1 MTMLANIC
9 KLSQNNTMNIV
20 SMVGRITRD
29 PEKKVVKDTCV
40 VDFSIAVNK
49 KYKPKDGGADADFFR
64 VKVWGKAGEY
74 VHEYLGKG
82 RLISLQ
88 GRLETNTYEK
98 DGRKVTDIFIIA
110 DNVTGLDRPKENAN
124 AILRPAKDYLD
135 SVVELASL
143 RHEAK
148 HQKPYCPFEDD
159 DE

>member
-1 MTMLANIC
+1 MLANIC
-9 KLSQNNTMNIV
+9 KLSQNSTVNTINL
-20 SMVGRITRD
+20 VGRITRE

-88 GRLETNTYEK
+88 GRLDTNTYEK
-98 DGRKVTDIFIIA
+98 DGKKVTDIFITA
-110 DNVTGLDRPKENAN
+110 DNVTGLDRAREDKPAAKKEA
-124 AILRPAKDYLD
+124 
-135 SVVELASL
+135 
-143 RHEAK
+143 
-148 HQKPYCPFEDD
+148 KPYCPFEDED
-159 DE
+159 

>member
-9 KLSQNNTMNIV
+9 KLSQNKSMNVINL
-20 SMVGRITRD
+20 VGRVTRD

-88 GRLETNTYEK
+88 GRLDTNTYEK
-98 DGRKVTDIFIIA
+98 DGKKVTDIFITA
-110 DNVTGLDRPKENAN
+110 DNVTGLDRAKEDK
-124 AILRPAKDYLD
+124 PVAKKQD
-135 SVVELASL
+135 
-143 RHEAK
+143 
-148 HQKPYCPFEDD
+148 KPYCPFEDD

>member
-1 MTMLANIC
+1 ML
-9 KLSQNNTMNIV
+9 NNVIL
-20 SMVGRITRD
+20 VGRITRD

-74 VHEYLGKG
+74 VHEYIGKG

-88 GRLETNTYEK
+88 GRLDTNTYEK
-98 DGRKVTDIFIIA
+98 DGKKVTDVFITA
-110 DNVTGLDRPKENAN
+110 DSVNTLDRPKENAN
-124 AILRPAKDYLD
+124 AVIRPIGDYLEN
-135 SVVELASL
+135 VVELAGL

-159 DE
+159 ED

>member
-9 KLSQNNTMNIV
+9 KLSQNNTMNII

-88 GRLETNTYEK
+88 GRLDTNTYEK
-98 DGRKVTDIFIIA
+98 DGKKVTDIFITA
-110 DNVTGLDRPKENAN
+110 DNVTGLDRAREDKPAAKKET
-124 AILRPAKDYLD
+124 
-135 SVVELASL
+135 
-143 RHEAK
+143 
-148 HQKPYCPFEDD
+148 KPYNPWEDED
-159 DE
+159 

>member
-9 KLSQNNTMNIV
+9 KLSQNNTMNII

-74 VHEYLGKG
+74 VYEYLGKG

-88 GRLETNTYEK
+88 GRLDTNTYEK
-98 DGRKVTDIFIIA
+98 DSKRVTDIFITA
-110 DNVTGLDRPKENAN
+110 DNVTGLDRARENNRKAN
-124 AILRPAKDYLD
+124 HDEDAREPFTGRLGDEYDPFLD
-135 SVVELASL
+135 E
-143 RHEAK
+143 
-148 HQKPYCPFEDD
+148 
-159 DE
+159 

>member
-88 GRLETNTYEK
+88 GRLDTNTYEK
-98 DGRKVTDIFIIA
+98 DGKKVTDIFITA
-110 DNVTGLDRPKENAN
+110 DNVTGLDRAKEDK
-124 AILRPAKDYLD
+124 PA
-135 SVVELASL
+135 
-143 RHEAK
+143 AK
-148 HQKPYCPFEDD
+148 KETKFYDPFEDD

>member
-9 KLSQNNTMNIV
+9 KLSQNNTMNII

-88 GRLETNTYEK
+88 GRLDTNTYEK
-98 DGRKVTDIFIIA
+98 DGKKVTDIFITA
-110 DNVTGLDRPKENAN
+110 DNVTGLDRPKDDNRKAGFIGTRQYGDN
-124 AILRPAKDYLD
+124 YD
-135 SVVELASL
+135 
-143 RHEAK
+143 
-148 HQKPYCPFEDD
+148 PFD

>member
-9 KLSQNNTMNIV
+9 KLSQNSTVNTINL
-20 SMVGRITRD
+20 VGRITRE

-88 GRLETNTYEK
+88 GRLDTNTYEK
-98 DGRKVTDIFIIA
+98 DGKKVTDIFITA
-110 DNVTGLDRPKENAN
+110 DNVTGLDRAREDKPAAKKEA
-124 AILRPAKDYLD
+124 
-135 SVVELASL
+135 
-143 RHEAK
+143 
-148 HQKPYCPFEDD
+148 KPYCPFEDD
-159 DE
+159 EE

>member
-9 KLSQNNTMNIV
+9 KLSQNSTMNII

-74 VHEYLGKG
+74 VHEYIGKG

-88 GRLETNTYEK
+88 GRLDTNTYEK
-98 DGRKVTDIFIIA
+98 DGKKVTDIFITA
-110 DNVTGLDRPKENAN
+110 DNVTGLDRARDDKPAAKKEA
-124 AILRPAKDYLD
+124 
-135 SVVELASL
+135 
-143 RHEAK
+143 
-148 HQKPYCPFEDD
+148 KPYCPFEDD

>member
-9 KLSQNNTMNIV
+9 KLSQNSTMNII

-98 DGRKVTDIFIIA
+98 DGKKVTDIFITA
-110 DNVTGLDRPKENAN
+110 DNVTGLDRAREDKPVAKKEA
-124 AILRPAKDYLD
+124 
-135 SVVELASL
+135 
-143 RHEAK
+143 
-148 HQKPYCPFEDD
+148 KPYCPFEDD

>member
-1 MTMLANIC
+1 MLANIC
-9 KLSQNNTMNIV
+9 KLSQNSTMNAINLI
-20 SMVGRITRD
+20 GRVTRD

-74 VHEYLGKG
+74 VHEYIGKG

-88 GRLETNTYEK
+88 GRLDTNTYEK
-98 DGRKVTDIFIIA
+98 DGKKVTDVFITA
-110 DNVTGLDRPKENAN
+110 DSVNTLDRPKENAN
-124 AILRPAKDYLD
+124 AVIRPIGDYLEN
-135 SVVELASL
+135 VVELAGL

-159 DE
+159 ED

>member
-9 KLSQNNTMNIV
+9 KLSQNSTMNII

-29 PEKKVVKDTCV
+29 PEKKAVKDTCV

-88 GRLETNTYEK
+88 GRLDTNTYEK
-98 DGRKVTDIFIIA
+98 DGKKVTDIFITA
-110 DNVTGLDRPKENAN
+110 DNVTGLDRVREDKPAAKKEA
-124 AILRPAKDYLD
+124 
-135 SVVELASL
+135 
-143 RHEAK
+143 
-148 HQKPYCPFEDD
+148 KPYCPFEDED
-159 DE
+159 

>member
-74 VHEYLGKG
+74 VHEYIGKG

-88 GRLETNTYEK
+88 GRLDTNTYEK
-98 DGRKVTDIFIIA
+98 DGKKVTDIFITA
-110 DNVTGLDRPKENAN
+110 DNVTGLDRAREDKSVAKKET
-124 AILRPAKDYLD
+124 KVYD
-135 SVVELASL
+135 
-143 RHEAK
+143 
-148 HQKPYCPFEDD
+148 PFEDD

>member
-9 KLSQNNTMNIV
+9 KLSQNSTMNAINLI
-20 SMVGRITRD
+20 GRVTRD

-88 GRLETNTYEK
+88 GRLDTNTYEK
-98 DGRKVTDIFIIA
+98 DGKRVTDIFITA
-110 DNVTGLDRPKENAN
+110 DNVTGLDRAKEDK
-124 AILRPAKDYLD
+124 PAAKK
-135 SVVELASL
+135 
-143 RHEAK
+143 EA
-148 HQKPYCPFEDD
+148 KPYCPFEDED
-159 DE
+159 

>member
-1 MTMLANIC
+1 MLANIC
-9 KLSQNNTMNIV
+9 KLSQNSTMNAINLI
-20 SMVGRITRD
+20 GRVTRD

-88 GRLETNTYEK
+88 GRLDTNTYEK
-98 DGRKVTDIFIIA
+98 DGKKVTDIFITA
-110 DNVTGLDRPKENAN
+110 DNVTGLDRAREDKPAAKKEA
-124 AILRPAKDYLD
+124 
-135 SVVELASL
+135 
-143 RHEAK
+143 
-148 HQKPYCPFEDD
+148 KPYCPFEDED
-159 DE
+159 

>member
-9 KLSQNNTMNIV
+9 KLSQNNTMNII

-49 KYKPKDGGADADFFR
+49 KYKPKDGGANADFFR

-88 GRLETNTYEK
+88 GRLDTNTYEK
-98 DGRKVTDIFIIA
+98 DGKKVTDIFITA
-110 DNVTGLDRPKENAN
+110 DNVTGLDRAREDK
-124 AILRPAKDYLD
+124 PAAKK
-135 SVVELASL
+135 
-143 RHEAK
+143 EAK
-148 HQKPYCPFEDD
+148 VYDPFEDD
-159 DE
+159 EE

>member
-1 MTMLANIC
+1 MTMLASIC
-9 KLSQNNTMNIV
+9 KLSQNSTVNTINL
-20 SMVGRITRD
+20 VGRITRE

-88 GRLETNTYEK
+88 GRLDTNTYEK
-98 DGRKVTDIFIIA
+98 DGKKVTDIFITA
-110 DNVTGLDRPKENAN
+110 DNVTGLDRPRQEPEP
-124 AILRPAKDYLD
+124 RPGL
-135 SVVELASL
+135 SIG
-143 RHEAK
+143 
-148 HQKPYCPFEDD
+148 KPYNPWEDD

>member
-1 MTMLANIC
+1 MTMLASIC
-9 KLSQNNTMNIV
+9 KLSQNNTMNII

-74 VHEYLGKG
+74 VHEYIGKG

-88 GRLETNTYEK
+88 GRLDTNTYEK
-98 DGRKVTDIFIIA
+98 DGKKVTDVFITA
-110 DNVTGLDRPKENAN
+110 DSVNTLDRPKENAN
-124 AILRPAKDYLD
+124 AVIRPIGDYLEN
-135 SVVELASL
+135 VVELAGL

-159 DE
+159 EE

>member
-9 KLSQNNTMNIV
+9 KLSQNNTMNAINLI
-20 SMVGRITRD
+20 GRVTRD
-29 PEKKVVKDTCV
+29 PEKKAVKDTCV

-88 GRLETNTYEK
+88 GRLDTNTYEK
-98 DGRKVTDIFIIA
+98 DGKKVTDIFITA
-110 DNVTGLDRPKENAN
+110 DNVTGLDRAREDKPAAKKEA
-124 AILRPAKDYLD
+124 
-135 SVVELASL
+135 
-143 RHEAK
+143 
-148 HQKPYCPFEDD
+148 KPYCPFEDED
-159 DE
+159 

>member
-1 MTMLANIC
+1 MLANIC
-9 KLSQNNTMNIV
+9 KLSQNSTMNAINLI
-20 SMVGRITRD
+20 GRVTRD
-29 PEKKVVKDTCV
+29 PEKKAVKDTCV

-74 VHEYLGKG
+74 VHEYIGKG

-88 GRLETNTYEK
+88 GRLDTNTYEK
-98 DGRKVTDIFIIA
+98 DGKKVTDVFITA
-110 DNVTGLDRPKENAN
+110 DSVNTLDRPKENAN
-124 AILRPAKDYLD
+124 AVIRPIGDYLEN
-135 SVVELASL
+135 VVELAGL

>member
-9 KLSQNNTMNIV
+9 KLSQNNTMNII

-88 GRLETNTYEK
+88 GRLDTNTYEK
-98 DGRKVTDIFIIA
+98 DGKKVTDIFITA
-110 DNVTGLDRPKENAN
+110 DNVTGLDRVREDKPAAKKET
-124 AILRPAKDYLD
+124 KVYD
-135 SVVELASL
+135 
-143 RHEAK
+143 
-148 HQKPYCPFEDD
+148 PFEDD